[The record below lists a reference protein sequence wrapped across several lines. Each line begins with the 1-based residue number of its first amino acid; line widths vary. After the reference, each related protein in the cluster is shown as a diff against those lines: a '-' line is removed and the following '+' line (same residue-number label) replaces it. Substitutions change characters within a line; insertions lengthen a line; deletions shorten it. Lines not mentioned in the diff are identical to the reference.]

1 MEFVISEEQSLVAS
15 TVRSFA
21 QDVIEPNVREW
32 DEAQAFPDELMQQ
45 IAELGFLGAFVPEE
59 YGGAGLSLM
68 EYVTMIE
75 EMARIDPAVALSVAA
90 HNSLCIGHVLLAG
103 NEEQKRR
110 YLPRLASGEWIGV

>member
-21 QDVIEPNVREW
+21 QDVIEPYVREW

-45 IAELGFLGAFVPEE
+45 IAELGFLGASVPEE
-59 YGGAGLSLM
+59 YGGAGLSSM

-103 NEEQKRR
+103 NE
-110 YLPRLASGEWIGV
+110 